1 MFVMH
6 YKMHALLKSIAKEC
20 IGFSCVCF
28 ASLERTATEEI
39 LLISYTCLFCSAIF
53 LDNFVQ

>member
-1 MFVMH
+1 MFVLH

-20 IGFSCVCF
+20 VGFLCVCF

-39 LLISYTCLFCSAIF
+39 LLYMSVLFGYI
-53 LDNFVQ
+53 LR